1 MNTRIPARGPRERNV
16 EVKYDN
22 GAMIFIDCIAVETQL
37 RRNMYERSEHLAD
50 HNRFLW
56 GIRLPFQHL
65 CRRSTETM
73 AEQNRRPSE
82 TGLLFVCGQMDYSIT
97 KSGSTP

>member
-22 GAMIFIDCIAVETQL
+22 GAMISIDCIAVENQL

-50 HNRFLW
+50 HNRFYL
-56 GIRLPFQHL
+56 GDSASFA
-65 CRRSTETM
+65 SSM
-73 AEQNRRPSE
+73 SE
-82 TGLLFVCGQMDYSIT
+82 KQRNHGKT
-97 KSGSTP
+97 KQEAV